1 MAIGEDEIKRGG
13 WEFHLLQFQHD
24 LFEDTYKCRSLRQ
37 IEDVVDVSASRLSR
51 IKNGKQPDMKTFLK
65 LCNVMA
71 TDPADYCC
79 RVVLVKTIS
88 DDK

>member
-1 MAIGEDEIKRGG
+1 MAMKSYELCRGG

-51 IKNGKQPDMKTFLK
+51 IKNGKQPNMKTFLK
-65 LCNVMA
+65 LCSVMA
-71 TDPADYCC
+71 TDPADYFC
-79 RVVLVKTIS
+79 RVILVKTIS